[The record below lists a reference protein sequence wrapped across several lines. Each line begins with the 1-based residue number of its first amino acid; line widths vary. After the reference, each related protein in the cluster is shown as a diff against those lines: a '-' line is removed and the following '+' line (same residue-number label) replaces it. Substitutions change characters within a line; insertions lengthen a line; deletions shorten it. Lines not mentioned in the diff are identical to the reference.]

1 MVGTLKSVKWKL
13 TLKVMQMLNY
23 GMFSDEGNN
32 AVRLIVQNAQVH
44 KLRWIDVYR
53 ELQDLSDLEGYG
65 EAMDTVVR
73 ENVYDALAYKD
84 DDFYV

>member
-1 MVGTLKSVKWKL
+1 MSVRWKL

-32 AVRLIVQNAQVH
+32 AVRLIVQNA
-44 KLRWIDVYR
+44 KTYNLRWIDVYR

-65 EAMDTVVR
+65 EAMDTAVR
-73 ENVYDALAYKD
+73 ECVYDALAYKD
-84 DDFYV
+84 NFYDV

>member
-1 MVGTLKSVKWKL
+1 
-13 TLKVMQMLNY
+13 MLNY

-32 AVRLIVQNAQVH
+32 AVRLIVQKAQVN

>member
-1 MVGTLKSVKWKL
+1 
-13 TLKVMQMLNY
+13 MQMLNY

-32 AVRLIVQNAQVH
+32 AVRLIVQKAQVN

>member
-1 MVGTLKSVKWKL
+1 
-13 TLKVMQMLNY
+13 MQMLNY

-32 AVRLIVQNAQVH
+32 AVRLIVQNAQVN

>member
-23 GMFSDEGNN
+23 GMFSDEGNE
-32 AVRLIVQNAQVH
+32 AIRALIQKAQVN

>member
-1 MVGTLKSVKWKL
+1 MLKSARWKL
-13 TLKVMQMLNY
+13 TLKVMQMLDY
-23 GMFSDEGNN
+23 GMFSDEGND
-32 AVRLIVQNAQVH
+32 AIRALIQKAQVEN
-44 KLRWIDVYR
+44 LRWIDVYR
-53 ELQDLSDLEGYG
+53 ELQELSTLEGYE

>member
-1 MVGTLKSVKWKL
+1 
-13 TLKVMQMLNY
+13 MLDY

-32 AVRLIVQNAQVH
+32 AVRLIVQKAQAQN
-44 KLRWIDVYR
+44 LRWIDVYR
-53 ELQDLSDLEGYG
+53 ELQDLSNLEGYG

-73 ENVYDALAYKD
+73 EIVYDALAYKD